1 MAYFKAKLT
10 EQGFP
15 FNFQE
20 LAGTVLIGNALEQ
33 NLQGQ
38 QAGQETPQAYFM
50 QNVVPT
56 QRGYV
61 GIHYNKSVAEHTYPK
76 YLDKIFVLYDVGGSV
91 ALYSTAYGQRYVY
104 DKDIGSWAAFPLPS
118 GTPVGDTTV
127 AYLKGT
133 TYILI
138 AGVGLYKYDFSI
150 QALVELTL
158 TGVTA
163 ASLDGITA
171 ASLYLIGWDETTV
184 YWSNPLNATDFV
196 PAQGGAGSSAILS
209 NRSRILQCL
218 PSTDSFIAYTNR
230 SAIYCQATGNANYP
244 FSFREIPSSAG
255 VAENEHVAYDAPN
268 DRHIA
273 WTTSGFQ
280 LVTQKGASLLWPELS
295 DSIAQGLYSNAADKE
310 YPYIV
315 KSDKLLVKVSSIGAR
330 YIAVSIKRNAAQPNY
345 NHAYLYDIAL
355 ERWGRLDIPHID
367 IFEYRA
373 PEFAAN
379 IVWQAQ
385 EGSWDD
391 DGSGT
396 WEQLVADVPTKT
408 SQFGYTIAAVTA
420 NGSIYVA
427 LPSTANNINSLESPS
442 SSAVTPSIFFGRY
455 RLQRQAAVQ
464 VQQVQIGNQNL
475 QAAVAF
481 YSHDASGAKLRK
493 LVPTASASYATQYWG
508 RLTGAHISIQLT
520 GRLNLTSLES
530 ELTTQGNMLLPA
542 VGSAQQLSA
551 NAVVVNDIPVIV
563 NDVQVEVN

>member
-33 NLQGQ
+33 NLQSQ
-38 QAGQETPQAYFM
+38 QAGQEIPQAYFM

-56 QRGYV
+56 QRGYI
-61 GIHYNKSVAEHTYPK
+61 GIHYNKSIAEHTYPK

-104 DKDIGSWAAFPLPS
+104 DKDVGSWVAFPLPQ

-138 AGVGLYKYDFSI
+138 AGVGLYKYDFSV
-150 QALVELTL
+150 QALVEVVL
-158 TGVTA
+158 TGITA
-163 ASLDGITA
+163 ASIDGITA
-171 ASLYLIGWDETTV
+171 ASLYLIAWDENTV

-230 SAIYCQATGNANYP
+230 SAIYCQATGNANFP
-244 FSFREIPSSAG
+244 FSFREIPNSAG

-280 LVTQKGASLLWPELS
+280 VVSQKGASLVWPELS
-295 DSIAQGLYSNAADKE
+295 DSIAQGIYSAADSGG
-310 YPYIV
+310 YPYIT
-315 KSDKLLVKVSSIGAR
+315 KSDKLLVKVSSIGSR
-330 YIAVSIKRNAAQPNY
+330 YIAVSIKRNAAQINY
-345 NHAYLYDIAL
+345 SHAYLYDVAL

-385 EGSWDD
+385 GGSWED

-396 WEQLVADVPTKT
+396 WEQLIEEIPTKT
-408 SQFGYTIAAVTA
+408 SQFGYTIAAVAA
-420 NGSIYVA
+420 NGSIHIA
-427 LPSTANNINSLESPS
+427 LPSTVNNLDGLESPN
-442 SSAVTPSIFFGRY
+442 SSAPVPSIFFGRY
-455 RLQRQAAVQ
+455 RLQRQVAVQ

-493 LVPTASASYATQYWG
+493 LVPEESTRYAAQLWG

-520 GRLNLTSLES
+520 GRINLTSLES
-530 ELTTQGNMLLPA
+530 ELVPQGGNVLPSSGGA
-542 VGSAQQLSA
+542 TILGD
-551 NAVVVNDIPVIV
+551 NAVVVNDIPVV
-563 NDVQVEVN
+563 VEAEQVEVI

>member
-33 NLQGQ
+33 NLQSQ
-38 QAGQETPQAYFM
+38 QAGQEIPQAYFM

-56 QRGYV
+56 QRGYI
-61 GIHYNKSVAEHTYPK
+61 GIHYNKSIAEHTYPK

-104 DKDIGSWAAFPLPS
+104 DKDVGSWVAFPLPQ
-118 GTPVGDTTV
+118 GTPVGDTAV

-150 QALVELTL
+150 QAIVEVVL
-158 TGVTA
+158 TGITA
-163 ASLDGITA
+163 ASIDGITA
-171 ASLYLIGWDETTV
+171 ASLYLIAWDENTV

-230 SAIYCQATGNANYP
+230 SAIYCQATGNANFP
-244 FSFREIPSSAG
+244 FSFREIPNSAG

-280 LVTQKGASLLWPELS
+280 VVSQKGASLIWPELS
-295 DSIAQGLYSNAADKE
+295 DSIAQGIYSAADSGG
-310 YPYIV
+310 YPYIT

-330 YIAVSIKRNAAQPNY
+330 YIAVSIKRNAAQINY
-345 NHAYLYDIAL
+345 SHAYLYDVAL

-385 EGSWDD
+385 SGSWED

-396 WEQLVADVPTKT
+396 WEQLIEEIPTKT
-408 SQFGYTIAAVTA
+408 SQFGYTIAAVAA
-420 NGSIYVA
+420 NGSIHIA
-427 LPSTANNINSLESPS
+427 LPSTVNNLDGLESPN
-442 SSAVTPSIFFGRY
+442 SSAPVPSIFFGRY
-455 RLQRQAAVQ
+455 RLQRQVAVQ

-493 LVPTASASYATQYWG
+493 LVPVASTRYAAQLWG

-520 GRLNLTSLES
+520 GRINLTSLES
-530 ELTTQGNMLLPA
+530 ELVPQGGNVLPSSGGA
-542 VGSAQQLSA
+542 TILGD
-551 NAVVVNDIPVIV
+551 NAVVVNDIPVV
-563 NDVQVEVN
+563 VEAEQVEVI